1 MGRRRTEI
9 TFETYEVLSVRQ
21 PGALSQLWCPA
32 CGCQVGAISLVDAS
46 RAGLTSEAL
55 REQEADGRL
64 HLFETPIG
72 VQFICLNSLIQP
84 EKERPLKE

>member
-1 MGRRRTEI
+1 MTRRRTEI

-21 PGALSQLWCPA
+21 HGSLSHLWCPA
-32 CGCQVGAISLVDAS
+32 CGQEVGAVSVADAS
-46 RAGLTSEAL
+46 RAGLRSEAL

-64 HLFETPIG
+64 HLVETPIG